1 MPRSYINNMVANI
14 QVDYR
19 PLILVVEDNPHDV
32 ELLKLEL
39 SDYGERIKY
48 HWADNTVGARN
59 YLGKRGR
66 FQDAMTP
73 DLILLDLKLPIY
85 SGHDLL
91 RDIAQDDLWR
101 SIPVIV
107 LSSSHREEDIE
118 RSYREGAMLYV
129 VKPGHWDRWTDLATS
144 FAKLVGLAPDE
155 VKPPTGR
162 ITKSNSS
169 RSDPSPQ

>member
-1 MPRSYINNMVANI
+1 MVADI
-14 QVDYR
+14 HVDLR

-32 ELLKLEL
+32 ELLKLAL
-39 SDYGERIKY
+39 SDYGERIAY
-48 HWADNTVGARN
+48 QWAENTVSALN

-66 FQDAMTP
+66 FQNAATP

-91 RDIAQDDLWR
+91 RDIAQDDRWR
-101 SIPVIV
+101 TIPVIV
-107 LSSSHREEDIE
+107 LSSSHRDEDIE

-129 VKPGHWDRWTDLATS
+129 IKPGHWDRWTDLATS

-162 ITKSNSS
+162 ITKADPPSK
-169 RSDPSPQ
+169 DPSHE